1 MDFVEYKKEGVS
13 ILYSLLYYKEKPWEI
28 DNEEELTQYAQKL
41 QKHIAI
47 LTYGNN
53 LDEEAFDE
61 LIANYLTEESSEDP
75 TKFNI
80 RYDTYDANVGS
91 PHRNNWLSGIQMDD
105 EQFLAFEAA
114 IERLDGTHVRIHHRS
129 RGHYEVEID
138 GKLYSTRVYRTRD
151 CSKIYREPVEG
162 RYLLFIDEESED
174 NELLRS
180 KMHTVPEKLQSL
192 SLSVTIPY
200 EEWEVY
206 VRDWIKRLLKI
217 IQE

>member
-1 MDFVEYKKEGVS
+1 M
-13 ILYSLLYYKEKPWEI
+13 YSLLYYKEKPWEI

-80 RYDTYDANVGS
+80 RYDTYDANVSS

-114 IERLDGTHVRIHHRS
+114 IQRLDGTHVCIHH
-129 RGHYEVEID
+129 
-138 GKLYSTRVYRTRD
+138 
-151 CSKIYREPVEG
+151 
-162 RYLLFIDEESED
+162 IDEESED

-180 KMHTVPEKLQSL
+180 KMHTIPEKLQSL